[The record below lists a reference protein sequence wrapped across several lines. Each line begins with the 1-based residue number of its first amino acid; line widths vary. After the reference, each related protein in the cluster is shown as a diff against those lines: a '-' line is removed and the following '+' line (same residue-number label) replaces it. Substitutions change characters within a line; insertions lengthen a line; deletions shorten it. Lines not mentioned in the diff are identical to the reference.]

1 MTQTKASLSGFTHIL
16 AITTSLVSVIF
27 LSAPL
32 WSPDPLILQAT
43 GIVLFCV
50 GLWAT
55 SAIPIHITA
64 LIMFLVSVVLDIA
77 PTNVVFSGFHA
88 SATWLV
94 FGGLVITIAV
104 QRSGLAARAVE
115 TLELILPAHY
125 FAMAFG
131 IALAGVILAFL
142 MPSASARAVL
152 MAPLA
157 MALADRLGFL
167 ENSRARF
174 GLILAA
180 GMGSAIPAIG
190 ILPSTVISMAFAGV
204 AESVHNINF
213 TYFDYTILNFPILGL
228 IGLVIQTTLITLIF
242 GAKPKNDKEKIK
254 RTDWSV
260 NERKLLIILLIALAL
275 WMTDSIH
282 GISPAWIAMGA
293 ALICIIPVV
302 GLLPSKVLT
311 TDINYG
317 AWFFIAGVIGMGSIA
332 SHTGLGNSIGNWLLA
347 NVPLTPDG
355 GLLTFYQI
363 FIIGG
368 AINLFATAP
377 VAATIMTTF
386 ADSIAQATNWP
397 IRSVLLAEIP
407 SFMIF
412 PMPHQVPPVAIAM
425 AIGGVPMRAGVRILT
440 LYFIIALVVIIPLQ
454 YLWGRLLGVYP

>member
-1 MTQTKASLSGFTHIL
+1 
-16 AITTSLVSVIF
+16 
-27 LSAPL
+27 
-32 WSPDPLILQAT
+32 
-43 GIVLFCV
+43 
-50 GLWAT
+50 
-55 SAIPIHITA
+55 
-64 LIMFLVSVVLDIA
+64 
-77 PTNVVFSGFHA
+77 
-88 SATWLV
+88 
-94 FGGLVITIAV
+94 
-104 QRSGLAARAVE
+104 
-115 TLELILPAHY
+115 
-125 FAMAFG
+125 
-131 IALAGVILAFL
+131 
-142 MPSASARAVL
+142 
-152 MAPLA
+152 MAPNLK
-157 MALADRLGFL
+157 
-167 ENSRARF
+167 
-174 GLILAA
+174 
-180 GMGSAIPAIG
+180 
-190 ILPSTVISMAFAGV
+190 
-204 AESVHNINF
+204 
-213 TYFDYTILNFPILGL
+213 TI
-228 IGLVIQTTLITLIF
+228 T
-242 GAKPKNDKEKIK
+242 KKIK

-260 NERKLLIILLIALAL
+260 SERKLLIILLIALAL

-332 SHTGLGNSIGNWLLA
+332 SHTGLGDSIGSWLLA

-397 IRSVLLAEIP
+397 IRSVLLAEVP

-412 PMPHQVPPVAIAM
+412 PMPHQAPPVAIAM

-440 LYFIIALVVIIPLQ
+440 LYFIIALVVIMPLQ